1 MAREKF
7 AAAMATGMDGAL
19 IKSAGNPVTVYNE
32 DHMLVV
38 GEYDSVLHDYLRRD
52 FAIGLKVNSV
62 RAKGYPHTWNEQ
74 TAIPENTVAIDPRV
88 GFGTAENPSYRP
100 KVLDNNYHRDNWRQA
115 FARAYATGI
124 RYDFFTRN
132 MEKNYGTFE
141 DLTAKDYNDMFV
153 DFARKTSNDFW
164 NGKTALDATDSFE
177 YCGVLSQI
185 TDVSPIADK
194 TTISDALNTKIAN
207 MMARLDYKGM
217 PNVIAM
223 NPATYDVLVKE
234 EQARQIYH
242 REIQAEILP
251 GVKVTGFFTPTGVL
265 PIVLTPFIKP
275 EVDEKT
281 GAVTHKIVALNTEMI
296 DRIWLFNDGPKVYEI
311 ANPETPLANDRLL
324 TDKFVLDFSNY
335 IVHGAQTGAH
345 FILTK
350 TVNPTA

>member
-1 MAREKF
+1 MAREKY
-7 AAAMATGMDGAL
+7 AAAMATGNDGSLLKA
-19 IKSAGNPVTVYNE
+19 AGNPVTVYNE
-32 DHMLVV
+32 DHMAVV
-38 GEYDSVLHDYLRRD
+38 SDYDHVLHDYLKRD
-52 FAIGLKVNSV
+52 FSLGLKVKSV
-62 RAKGYPHTWNEQ
+62 RASGYPHVFNEQ
-74 TAIPENTVAIDPRV
+74 MAIPENTTAIDPRV
-88 GFGTAENPSYRP
+88 GFGTKDAPSYRP
-100 KVLDNNYHRDNWRQA
+100 TKLANDYKRDNWKQA
-115 FARAYATGI
+115 FCRAYATGI
-124 RYDFFTRN
+124 RYDFFTRQ

-141 DLTAKDYNDMFV
+141 DLTAKDYDDMFV

-164 NGKTALDATDSFE
+164 NGKTALDATDTFE

-185 TDVSPIADK
+185 TDVSGIADN

-207 MMARLDYKGM
+207 LMARLDYAGM

-223 NPATYDVLVKE
+223 NPATYDLLVKE
-234 EQARQIYH
+234 EQKRSVYH

-251 GVKVTGFFTPTGVL
+251 GVKVTGFYTPTGVL

-275 EVDEKT
+275 EVDASTK
-281 GAVTHKIVALNTEMI
+281 AVTHKIVALNTDMI
-296 DRIWLFNDGPKVYEI
+296 DRIWMFNDGPKVYEI

-350 TVNPTA
+350 KVTPTA